1 MKKLKLN
8 FPVFL
13 FLFGILFSC
22 AQNNKDTNVEADI
35 AAIKEHYDQ
44 YLHYV
49 NTGDLDHFI
58 SLWADDA
65 TRMEPGTPAIA
76 GKENI
81 REHFKMLFNQF
92 NNKMVMIGEAE
103 VQVSGDLAFAY
114 GTVTLSSTPKEEGSA
129 TQTDIKWLDGLKRQA
144 DGSWKIYVDCI
155 NFHPTWSNEAN
166 PEELLENQKQ
176 ASPY

>member
-1 MKKLKLN
+1 MKKIKLN
-8 FPVFL
+8 FPIFL

-22 AQNNKDTNVEADI
+22 AQNNKDADVEADI

-44 YLHYV
+44 YVLCA
-49 NTGDLDHFI
+49 NTGDLDLFI

-65 TRMEPGTPAIA
+65 TRMEPGTPAIV

-81 REHFKMLFNQF
+81 RPHFKKLFDQF
-92 NNKMVMIGEAE
+92 NNKMIMIGETE

-114 GTVTLSSTPKEEGSA
+114 GTVTLSSTPREEGPA
-129 TQTDIKWLDGLKRQA
+129 IQTDIKWLDILKRQA

-166 PEELLENQKQ
+166 PAELLEKQKQ
-176 ASPY
+176 SSPY

>member
-13 FLFGILFSC
+13 FLFAIIFGC
-22 AQNNKDTNVEADI
+22 AQNNKDADVEADI
-35 AAIKEHYDQ
+35 ALITEQ
-44 YLHYV
+44 YNQYVLYV
-49 NTGDLDHFI
+49 NTGDLDLFI

-65 TRMEPGTPAIA
+65 TRMEPGTPAIV

-81 REHFKMLFNQF
+81 RAHFKTLFEQF
-92 NNKMVMIGEAE
+92 NHKMVMIGETE
-103 VQVSGDLAFAY
+103 VQVSGDRAFAF
-114 GTVTLSSTPKEEGSA
+114 GTVTLTSTPIEGGSA
-129 TQTDIKWLDGLKRQA
+129 IQTDIKWLDGLKKQA

-166 PEELLENQKQ
+166 PAELLEKQKQ
-176 ASPY
+176 SSPY

>member
-1 MKKLKLN
+1 MQKLKLN

-13 FLFGILFSC
+13 FLFSILFGC
-22 AQNNKDTNVEADI
+22 AQNNKDANVEADI

-49 NTGDLDHFI
+49 NTDDLDLFI

-65 TRMEPGTPAIA
+65 TRMEPGTQAIV

-81 REHFKMLFNQF
+81 RAHFKMFFEQF
-92 NNKMVMIGEAE
+92 NHKMVMIGETE

-114 GTVTLSSTPKEEGSA
+114 GTVTLSSTPKEEGSVI
-129 TQTDIKWLDGLKRQA
+129 QTDIKWLDGLKRQA

-166 PEELLENQKQ
+166 PAELLENQKQ
-176 ASPY
+176 PSPY